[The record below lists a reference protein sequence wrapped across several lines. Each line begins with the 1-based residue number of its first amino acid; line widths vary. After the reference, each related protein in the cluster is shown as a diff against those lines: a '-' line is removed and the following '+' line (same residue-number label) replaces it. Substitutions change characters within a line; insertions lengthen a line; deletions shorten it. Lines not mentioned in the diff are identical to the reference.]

1 METPQDHLAQRI
13 LATAKERFFRV
24 GLRALTMDDLAHDLG
39 VSKKTLYVH
48 FPSKSAIAEQIIDF
62 IGRAMRSRFDKI
74 LDDPALSLSQKL
86 CAIVEVI
93 GANISKI
100 SPLMLRDLQREAPG
114 LYQKIEEL
122 RQKNI
127 PYVFGRLLQQGHDA
141 GLVRPEIDISFATEF
156 WLHAIRGLM
165 QPDALDRTGL
175 TLKQTLDK
183 AAPLF
188 LNGILTPT
196 GQADYAAHA
205 ARCAAHKTPR

>member
-62 IGRAMRSRFDKI
+62 IGRSMRSRFDKV
-74 LDDPALSLSQKL
+74 LDDHALSLSQKL

-93 GANISKI
+93 GSNLSQI

-114 LYQKIEEL
+114 MYQKIEEL

-127 PYVFGRLLQQGHDA
+127 PYVFGRLLKQGHDA
-141 GLVRPEIDISFATEF
+141 GLVRPEIDLSFATEF
-156 WLHAIRGLM
+156 WLHAVRGLM

-175 TLKQTLDK
+175 TPRQTLEK
-183 AAPLF
+183 AVPLF
-188 LNGILTPT
+188 FSGILTPA
-196 GQADYAAHA
+196 GQTDYAAQV
-205 ARCAAHKTPR
+205 ARGAAHDTPR